1 MKTYQNISQFVNK
14 QSKKNSK
21 KIAVIFEDRK
31 ISYEKLEKII
41 FNLSISFYSLG
52 IKKGD
57 KVAIVL
63 SNSLEFVYIMLAAAK
78 IGAVIVPYNISLP
91 PEVMKNN
98 FLYTKINFLI
108 GWHKPVLEILKKS
121 DIGKII
127 KKKNTILVGAKIKG
141 FHYFDDLLK
150 KSENKIKILNKQSN
164 LINND
169 YIVAL
174 TSGST
179 GDPKPIVLSQKTKI
193 LRSIFTKNIYNLNS
207 KSVIIAS
214 TPLYHTLAQRLV
226 ILSILLGG
234 TLVIMS
240 GFSNK
245 KWFSEVKRNK
255 VTFAMLVSSQLENLI
270 NFKNNSFK
278 NVYSL
283 KSIVAS
289 SSKLHENIR
298 VKISKYKKPHFYEIY
313 GTSEIAAVTN
323 LKLTKNS
330 KKIYSV
336 GKPIKNASV
345 KIINNKN
352 IFLKKGN
359 IGEIVC
365 KTPLIFSGYLNK
377 KKETRLSFYKNY
389 FKTGD
394 MGYLDKDN
402 YLYYTSRKKNII
414 IVGGINV
421 YPEDIE
427 RILKKNNQVRDCSVF
442 GINSKI
448 LGEQIVV
455 AIVKNKKELDERR
468 LRKYSLKNLADY
480 QQPHYYFPISILPVN
495 SLGKIDK
502 NKLINSFL
510 EKKEI

>member
-1 MKTYQNISQFVNK
+1 
-14 QSKKNSK
+14 
-21 KIAVIFEDRK
+21 
-31 ISYEKLEKII
+31 
-41 FNLSISFYSLG
+41 
-52 IKKGD
+52 
-57 KVAIVL
+57 
-63 SNSLEFVYIMLAAAK
+63 
-78 IGAVIVPYNISLP
+78 
-91 PEVMKNN
+91 
-98 FLYTKINFLI
+98 
-108 GWHKPVLEILKKS
+108 
-121 DIGKII
+121 
-127 KKKNTILVGAKIKG
+127 
-141 FHYFDDLLK
+141 
-150 KSENKIKILNKQSN
+150 
-164 LINND
+164 
-169 YIVAL
+169 
-174 TSGST
+174 
-179 GDPKPIVLSQKTKI
+179 
-193 LRSIFTKNIYNLNS
+193 
-207 KSVIIAS
+207 
-214 TPLYHTLAQRLV
+214 
-226 ILSILLGG
+226 
-234 TLVIMS
+234 MS